1 MKYLVI
7 GGYSITLEID
17 DFGCVNSDIFV
28 STYMT
33 RTIYENEYYKRNIG
47 MVFDGVLE
55 KRNDNECYVLTSNYI
70 SVLLNDDYNNN
81 EILSVKIDR
90 VIDDNVYGIVE
101 R

>member
-1 MKYLVI
+1 
-7 GGYSITLEID
+7 
-17 DFGCVNSDIFV
+17 
-28 STYMT
+28 
-33 RTIYENEYYKRNIG
+33 

-70 SVLLNDDYNNN
+70 SVLLNDNYNNN

-90 VIDDNVYGIVE
+90 VIDDDVYGIVE

>member
-1 MKYLVI
+1 MPNQVDGVI
-7 GGYSITLEID
+7 KKRR
-17 DFGCVNSDIFV
+17 VNQILRLSN
-28 STYMT
+28 
-33 RTIYENEYYKRNIG
+33 IYENEYYKRNID

-70 SVLLNDDYNNN
+70 SVLLNDNYNNN

-90 VIDDNVYGIVE
+90 VIDDDVYGIVE

>member
-1 MKYLVI
+1 MPNQVDGVI
-7 GGYSITLEID
+7 KKRR
-17 DFGCVNSDIFV
+17 VNQILRLSN
-28 STYMT
+28 
-33 RTIYENEYYKRNIG
+33 IYENEYYKRNID

-70 SVLLNDDYNNN
+70 SVLLNDNYDNN

-90 VIDDNVYGIVE
+90 VIDDDVYGIVE

>member
-1 MKYLVI
+1 MPNQVDGVI
-7 GGYSITLEID
+7 KKRR
-17 DFGCVNSDIFV
+17 VNQILRLSN
-28 STYMT
+28 
-33 RTIYENEYYKRNIG
+33 IYENEYYKRNID

-70 SVLLNDDYNNN
+70 SVLLNDNYDNN

>member
-1 MKYLVI
+1 MSNQVDGVI
-7 GGYSITLEID
+7 KKRR
-17 DFGCVNSDIFV
+17 VNQILRLSN
-28 STYMT
+28 
-33 RTIYENEYYKRNIG
+33 IYENEYYKRNIG

-70 SVLLNDDYNNN
+70 SVLLNDNYDNN

-90 VIDDNVYGIVE
+90 VIDDDVYGIVE

>member
-1 MKYLVI
+1 MPNQVDGVI
-7 GGYSITLEID
+7 KKRR
-17 DFGCVNSDIFV
+17 VNQILRLSN
-28 STYMT
+28 
-33 RTIYENEYYKRNIG
+33 IYENEYYKRNIG

-70 SVLLNDDYNNN
+70 SVLLNDNYNNN

-90 VIDDNVYGIVE
+90 VIDDDVYGIVE

>member
-1 MKYLVI
+1 MSNQVDGVI
-7 GGYSITLEID
+7 KKRR
-17 DFGCVNSDIFV
+17 VNQILRLSN
-28 STYMT
+28 
-33 RTIYENEYYKRNIG
+33 IYENEYYKRNID

-70 SVLLNDDYNNN
+70 SVLLNDNYDNN

-90 VIDDNVYGIVE
+90 VIDDDVYGIVE